1 MSIGVAAQADGSKIP
16 YPYLGH
22 GMVFSVFGY
31 PSPNVLTGQG
41 EIVLWGIMH
50 LKFEIAQ
57 LELSDRECYPT
68 RGSYFTLGANKVSG
82 EGGRGSPTY
91 HLIILPP
98 TASKQE
104 CMTIIQRKLDGE
116 NLSLAEK

>member
-1 MSIGVAAQADGSKIP
+1 MPVPPQPTPVKEKSRRRWPSAQLLSEAGP
-16 YPYLGH
+16 G
-22 GMVFSVFGY
+22 G
-31 PSPNVLTGQG
+31 VLTSY
-41 EIVLWGIMH
+41 H
-50 LKFEIAQ
+50 LI
-57 LELSDRECYPT
+57 RVY
-68 RGSYFTLGANKVSG
+68 SG

-104 CMTIIQRKLDGE
+104 CLTIIQRKLDGE